1 MKFGFTIPHNWGLE
15 NSEDVIGVP
24 VKAEELGYDSVW
36 VNHHVLHSEF
46 ILDRL
51 GDKPYYDSLT
61 TLTYAAALTKR
72 IRLGTTVLVLPYF
85 NPLVLAKSLATL
97 DALSGGR
104 LIVGVGV
111 GGLQHESEC
120 LGSDFSQR
128 GAYSNE
134 SIAIMKELWTKEAP
148 EFAGKFFNFSGIKFP
163 RSRPKN
169 LIRRFGWAV

>member
-1 MKFGFTIPHNWGLE
+1 MKFGFTIPHNFGIE
-15 NSEDVIGVP
+15 DPKDVIEVP

-72 IRLGTTVLVLPYF
+72 VRLGTTVLVLPYF
-85 NPLVLAKSLATL
+85 NPLVLAKMLAGL

-104 LIVGVGV
+104 LTVGVGV
-111 GGLQHESEC
+111 GGLRHESEC
-120 LGSDFSQR
+120 LGSNFSER

-134 SIAIMKELWTKEAP
+134 SIAIMKELWTNEDP
-148 EFAGKFFNFSGIKFP
+148 VFEGRFFSFSGIKF
-163 RSRPKN
+163 SPKPAQKPHPP
-169 LIRRFGWAV
+169 I